1 MARSELIH
9 TQGLSFALNLFRRG
23 RHTTEAYEQTSV
35 AVAEWTL
42 CAKMIR
48 VYLIV
53 LFVSGSFAQ
62 EANGQGHSIPIRN
75 LPTGPRATSHDRGGL
90 QNTAAEDQFD
100 PAAPL
105 EPGGRDQ
112 QSPMMR
118 RVEAE
123 AGIRP
128 LTPSLTFRDAPRELT
143 LRNAIEIS
151 MMRSDVALALDAGGV
166 QISGAT
172 VYDPAIMQATS
183 NIAATLFD
191 PQVTTGYLGSRINEP
206 SGTFF
211 GPGIPQYVRRDEGNF
226 TGSLTKMW
234 ATGATTTVG
243 YLPPLG
249 YLFLPNGAI
258 NQYNPIYTS
267 DLVVQAQQ
275 PLLRGAGFEV
285 NLAPIRIAQL
295 KAEQSCWDF
304 KQAMLA
310 HVRSVETAYWD
321 LQASLVAL
329 EAMEFVLPLMSE
341 IVRVEGH
348 RAEHGLSIGADVA
361 RASMQFDL
369 LQQQRFQARN
379 DVVGKELRLRN
390 MMSLDLSDGNR
401 LVPTDTPQRS
411 LEITDHTSAVAA
423 AIENRPDLVRQRL
436 GVRIRELEYSVAR
449 NGLRPQLDL
458 QALYR
463 SNGVGQGLDTALQ
476 QMMGFHYSDV
486 TLGVTFSIP
495 IGNRAAKSAL
505 NAAELQ
511 LMRDRIVMQQSI
523 QNVGFA
529 LADLIR
535 DAETILAQ
543 YDLSARRVRNS
554 EEWIRTARV
563 RYSNPP
569 PAEDANPNW
578 LLLAMYDYQNAL
590 RMHVDATTDACQLL
604 ARYNVQLARIDEV
617 QGTLLQN
624 RGVELDQD
632 PCQMVRLRA
641 HTLFAI
647 GTDSESVAARPLPV
661 IVTRSDTT
669 YADEGS
675 LHSSEQRTESH
686 VQPQTPGTPPTPY
699 SSSRYPVTANPSESA
714 ITLSGHT
721 AFRDDRDRRK
731 SIKPTS
737 PSPQRAPQT
746 IDANLK

>member
-1 MARSELIH
+1 MLCNRSTRRSQHLARNKLDRPQFKSSVVDQTRAL
-9 TQGLSFALNLFRRG
+9 FAISACV
-23 RHTTEAYEQTSV
+23 T
-35 AVAEWTL
+35 
-42 CAKMIR
+42 
-48 VYLIV
+48 V
-53 LFVSGSFAQ
+53 LFVSWLHVT
-62 EANGQGHSIPIRN
+62 EAFGQDRSIPIRN
-75 LPTGPRATSHDRGGL
+75 LPTGQRTTSGEQSGVV
-90 QNTAAEDQFD
+90 NGINNAVSAESFD
-100 PAAPL
+100 PAAPVEDL
-105 EPGGRDQ
+105 D
-112 QSPMMR
+112 SPVMR
-118 RVEAE
+118 AIEAE

-128 LTPSLTFRDAPRELT
+128 LTPSLMFRDAPRDLT

-151 MMRSDVALALDAGGV
+151 MMKSDVALTLDAGGV

-172 VYDPAIMQATS
+172 VYDPAIMQANS
-183 NIAATLFD
+183 NFAATVFD
-191 PQVTTGYLGSRINEP
+191 PRITTGYLGSRINEP

-226 TGSLTKMW
+226 TGSLTKTW
-234 ATGATTTVG
+234 ATGASTTVG

-249 YLFLPNGAI
+249 YLFLPNGAV

-275 PLLRGAGFEV
+275 PLLRGAGFAV

-295 KAEQSCWDF
+295 RAEQSCWDF

-310 HVRSVETAYWD
+310 HVRSIETAYWD

-390 MMSLDLSDGNR
+390 LIRLGLSDGTR
-401 LVPTDTPQRS
+401 LVPTDAPQRE
-411 LEITDHTSAVAA
+411 LAVTDHASAVAT
-423 AIENRPDLVRQRL
+423 AIDNRPDLVRQRL

-449 NGLRPQLDL
+449 NGIRPQLDL

-476 QMMGFHYSDV
+476 QMVGFQYSDV

-511 LMRDRIVMQQSI
+511 LMRDRIVMQQAI

-529 LADLIR
+529 LADLLR
-535 DAETILAQ
+535 DTETILAQ

-590 RMHVDATTDACQLL
+590 RMHVDATTDASQLL
-604 ARYNVQLARIDEV
+604 ARYNVQLARIDEA

-624 RGVELDQD
+624 RGIELDHD
-632 PCQMVRLRA
+632 PCQMVRLQA
-641 HTLFAI
+641 HTLFGI
-647 GTDSESVAARPLPV
+647 GTSTESLAARPLP
-661 IVTRSDTT
+661 
-669 YADEGS
+669 A
-675 LHSSEQRTESH
+675 
-686 VQPQTPGTPPTPY
+686 
-699 SSSRYPVTANPSESA
+699 SSSRVAPTQSSESASRSMGPVNESRAVPMTPAQPGTSNLVPYPTSRYPTSASQAESA

-721 AFRDDRDRRK
+721 AFREDREQRK
-731 SIKPTS
+731 STRPTNAS
-737 PSPQRAPQT
+737 SLRAAQT
-746 IDANLK
+746 IDANLR